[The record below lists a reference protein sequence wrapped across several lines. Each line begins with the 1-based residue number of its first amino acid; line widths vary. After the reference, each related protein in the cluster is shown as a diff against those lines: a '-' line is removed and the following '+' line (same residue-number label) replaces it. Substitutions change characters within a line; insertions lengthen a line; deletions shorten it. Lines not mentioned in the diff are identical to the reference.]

1 MIKDYG
7 CYRKYV
13 DSLNIRRR
21 WWHRWKGR
29 LQRSRPKCYIF
40 GKIIGCGRHHL
51 GSAQCPLLVQLG
63 SSIGGSTCNDGKNH
77 WYNLDVEHD
86 DDEYNF
92 LIVVWLILLL
102 AKAIHKF
109 VWSLPILFIT
119 IDGCTWNCIM
129 KSHHASCSHCRRDTR
144 FNSLLDYISGSFR
157 WIDVEVKA

>member
-63 SSIGGSTCNDGKNH
+63 SSIGGSTRNGGKDH

-86 DDEYNF
+86 DDDYNY
-92 LIVVWLILLL
+92 LIDIVIGQGYSQICVVVAHSLHHNRYAHETASWNHIIMLHALTVGGILDSTLFSTPSQEASVEL
-102 AKAIHKF
+102 TLKWKHK
-109 VWSLPILFIT
+109 
-119 IDGCTWNCIM
+119 
-129 KSHHASCSHCRRDTR
+129 H
-144 FNSLLDYISGSFR
+144 
-157 WIDVEVKA
+157 